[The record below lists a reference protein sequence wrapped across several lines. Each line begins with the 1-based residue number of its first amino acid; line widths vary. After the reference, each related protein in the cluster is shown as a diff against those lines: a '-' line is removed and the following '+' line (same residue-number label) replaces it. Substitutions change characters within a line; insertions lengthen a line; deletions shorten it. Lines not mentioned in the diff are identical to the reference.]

1 MVTQQSTVIILT
13 GVDACKDVY
22 ILHCVLKLSTG
33 TQLTEQHDASMLETQ
48 ISRHGSNTFYFDW
61 DPSHVLFRTKNNSDI
76 DIIWICLINI

>member
-13 GVDACKDVY
+13 GVDACKDVH
-22 ILHCVLKLSTG
+22 IVDCTDCRH
-33 TQLTEQHDASMLETQ
+33 TEQHDASELETQ